1 MEDYDAYKIQ
11 FHQQIE
17 QEDIQALA
25 HSLKLNAIGV
35 NTKTYY
41 AKLKICNLPLAP
53 FLLFPEVNQVCC
65 LFICMFIVNR
75 LFSYTRQNDWYKIEW
90 LHFTCLK
97 GF

>member
-35 NTKTYY
+35 NTKT
-41 AKLKICNLPLAP
+41 
-53 FLLFPEVNQVCC
+53 
-65 LFICMFIVNR
+65 
-75 LFSYTRQNDWYKIEW
+75 
-90 LHFTCLK
+90 
-97 GF
+97 